1 MVVMRSVAG
10 SSFEIMAIWLFLRRI
25 WARLV
30 LSEAMVPVLRVSLNL
45 FIYAVGRGVVM
56 VGMRSLM
63 DSCNVIRCV
72 IVR

>member
-1 MVVMRSVAG
+1 MVVMRSVAS
-10 SSFEIMAIWLFLRRI
+10 SSFEIMAIWLFLRHI

-30 LSEAMVPVLRVSLNL
+30 LSEATVPVLRFSQNL

-56 VGMRSLM
+56 GGMRSLM
-63 DSCNVIRCV
+63 DSYNVIGCV